1 MKYKTNISI
10 ELLLIKFKPNKWIFP
25 VKKKKNENDR
35 RRKTEEH
42 MLIVM
47 NKSTLEE
54 HLSQSLQTVQKQFKI
69 AVTFLTGYIGNFN
82 VTDENAKFYFT
93 VSINEEDFNFLTIPP
108 GAYGIKS
115 LNNEPKMIFIN
126 ESYFTETDYPFRNKT
141 TFSTLGSNIEI

>member
-1 MKYKTNISI
+1 
-10 ELLLIKFKPNKWIFP
+10 
-25 VKKKKNENDR
+25 
-35 RRKTEEH
+35 

-126 ESYFTETDYPFRNKT
+126 ESYFNFFNSGIKYRNLV
-141 TFSTLGSNIEI
+141 STSII